1 MPTPM
6 EEYLFDLH
14 GYTVIKGALDLD
26 HLRAMNDFLDALPSL
41 QIDQW
46 YGNIDVH
53 TYSGIDGMNLQNII
67 EGGEF
72 FERLIDYPAWI
83 DLVRHY
89 IGSHDRPF
97 INEGFINIRGPGGY
111 IGVHSG
117 GHMPDSRN
125 RTGRSQGEWCC
136 CLLTLMVPL
145 TDVGLGDGPTVIVPG
160 SHKSDF
166 PHPMQKASA
175 GITHSPGETI
185 EGTME
190 VYLKAGD
197 ALLFK
202 RLFVPR
208 FRGAKESR
216 RAAHDYLSLSALNVC
231 TPLCLCPF
239 RGIAVATYTGAASNC
254 PTDHTSQTTH
264 KMNR

>member
-14 GYTVIKGALDLD
+14 GYTVIKGAIDPD
-26 HLRAMNDFLDALPSL
+26 HLRVMNDFLDALPPL

-125 RTGRSQGEWCC
+125 RTGRSQSEWCC

-185 EGTME
+185 AGTME
-190 VYLKAGD
+190 VYLNAGD
-197 ALLFK
+197 ALLFNDCLCHGSAERK
-202 RLFVPR
+202 NPGERRMIIFRYLPSMYAHRFAYVPSKELLSRLTP
-208 FRGAKESR
+208 ER
-216 RAAHDYLSLSALNVC
+216 RAIVQPI
-231 TPLCLCPF
+231 TPRRPP
-239 RGIAVATYTGAASNC
+239 I
-254 PTDHTSQTTH
+254 
-264 KMNR
+264 K

>member
-117 GHMPDSRN
+117 GHMPDSPQSHGPQSRRVVLLPADVN
-125 RTGRSQGEWCC
+125 GAFDRRGFGRW
-136 CLLTLMVPL
+136 
-145 TDVGLGDGPTVIVPG
+145 TDG
-160 SHKSDF
+160 
-166 PHPMQKASA
+166 
-175 GITHSPGETI
+175 HSPRQPQVRFSTPNAKG
-185 EGTME
+185 
-190 VYLKAGD
+190 
-197 ALLFK
+197 K
-202 RLFVPR
+202 RGYHPQSGR
-208 FRGAKESR
+208 N
-216 RAAHDYLSLSALNVC
+216 D
-231 TPLCLCPF
+231 
-239 RGIAVATYTGAASNC
+239 
-254 PTDHTSQTTH
+254 
-264 KMNR
+264 

>member
-14 GYTVIKGALDLD
+14 GYTIIKGAIDPD
-26 HLRAMNDFLDALPSL
+26 HLRAMNDFLDALPPL

-67 EGGEF
+67 EGGEI
-72 FERLIDYPAWI
+72 FERLIDHPAWI

-89 IGSHDRPF
+89 IGPHDRPF
-97 INEGFINIRGPGGY
+97 INEGFINIRKQGGY

-145 TDVGLGDGPTVIVPG
+145 TNVGVGDGPTVIIPG

-175 GITHSPGETI
+175 GITHSPGEMI

-197 ALLFK
+197 ALLFN
-202 RLFVPR
+202 
-208 FRGAKESR
+208 
-216 RAAHDYLSLSALNVC
+216 D
-231 TPLCLCPF
+231 CLCHGSAERKNPGERRMIIF
-239 RGIAVATYTGAASNC
+239 RYLPSMYAHRFAYVPSEELLSRLTPEQRAIVQPIT
-254 PTDHTSQTTH
+254 PRRPPI
-264 KMNR
+264 K

>member
-1 MPTPM
+1 MRDRWD
-6 EEYLFDLH
+6 E
-14 GYTVIKGALDLD
+14 
-26 HLRAMNDFLDALPSL
+26 
-41 QIDQW
+41 
-46 YGNIDVH
+46 
-53 TYSGIDGMNLQNII
+53 LQNII

-89 IGSHDRPF
+89 IGPHDRPF
-97 INEGFINIRGPGGY
+97 INEGFINIRGRGGY

-145 TDVGLGDGPTVIVPG
+145 TDVGVGDGPTVIIPG

-185 EGTME
+185 EGAME
-190 VYLKAGD
+190 VYLNAGD
-197 ALLFK
+197 ACCLTTVCAT
-202 RLFVPR
+202 VPQSER
-208 FRGAKESR
+208 TPASGA
-216 RAAHDYLSLSALNVC
+216 
-231 TPLCLCPF
+231 
-239 RGIAVATYTGAASNC
+239 
-254 PTDHTSQTTH
+254 
-264 KMNR
+264 

>member
-14 GYTVIKGALDLD
+14 GYTVIKGALDPD
-26 HLRAMNDFLDALPSL
+26 HLRVMNDFLNALPPL
-41 QIDQW
+41 EIDQW

-53 TYSGIDGMNLQNII
+53 TYGGIDGMNLQNII
-67 EGGEF
+67 EGGEI
-72 FERLIDYPAWI
+72 FERLIDHPAWI

-89 IGSHDRPF
+89 IGPHDRPF
-97 INEGFINIRGPGGY
+97 INEGFINIRERGGY

-145 TDVGLGDGPTVIVPG
+145 TDVSVGDGPTVIIPG

-190 VYLKAGD
+190 VYLNAGD
-197 ALLFK
+197 ALLFN
-202 RLFVPR
+202 
-208 FRGAKESR
+208 
-216 RAAHDYLSLSALNVC
+216 D
-231 TPLCLCPF
+231 CLCHGSAERKNPGERRMIIF
-239 RGIAVATYTGAASNC
+239 RYLPSMYAHRFAYVPSEELLARLTPEQRAIVQPIT
-254 PTDHTSQTTH
+254 PRRPPM
-264 KMNR
+264 K